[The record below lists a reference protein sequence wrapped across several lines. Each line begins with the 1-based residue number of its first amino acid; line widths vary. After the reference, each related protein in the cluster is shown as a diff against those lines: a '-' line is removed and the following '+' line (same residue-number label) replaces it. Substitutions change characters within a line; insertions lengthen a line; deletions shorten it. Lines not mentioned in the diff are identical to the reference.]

1 MGSFR
6 SQPDLQ
12 KHTEFNRGLNL
23 EYVSSHMCG
32 NLFPNLRLEN
42 LHGGCTYYTI
52 TTE

>member
-12 KHTEFNRGLNL
+12 KHTVYNRGVGL

-32 NLFPNLRLEN
+32 NKFIL
-42 LHGGCTYYTI
+42 C
-52 TTE
+52 